1 MDLLHRISA
10 ENDPLAWL
18 HPFPGTAMTPF
29 QAHWHEIVI
38 STVFYFFIQ
47 AIAPAVCTK
56 LVGKAYTGLDNKTK
70 VNFDI
75 HAVSMVQ
82 CVISVLL
89 LLCGLSNAPY
99 SNRWTDPESSIFG
112 YTPYLGFVAA
122 MTIGY
127 FIWDL
132 FVCAWYFKLFGVSFL
147 FHGFA
152 ALYVFACSLRPYCL
166 PWAPAFLLFELS
178 TPFVN
183 INWFATRLP
192 AGTISETIVVVN
204 GILLL
209 VTFFSVRIVWGFY
222 AAATVAYDM
231 WRVLDKAPIF
241 LPVSIL
247 FLNVSLD
254 SLNVVW
260 FLKMFQIAKKKVSQH
275 SKTPIPAL
283 KTAKFD

>member
-1 MDLLHRISA
+1 
-10 ENDPLAWL
+10 
-18 HPFPGTAMTPF
+18 MTPF

-38 STVFYFFIQ
+38 STVFYFVIQ
-47 AIAPAVCTK
+47 AMSPAVCTT
-56 LVGKAYTGLDNKTK
+56 LFGKAYTALDKKTK

-89 LLCGLSNAPY
+89 LLCGLRNAPY
-99 SNRWTDPESSIFG
+99 ANRLADPESSILG

-132 FVCAWYFKLFGVSFL
+132 FVCAWYFKLFGLSFL

-152 ALYVFACSLRPYCL
+152 ALYVFSCSLRPYCL

-192 AGTISETIVVVN
+192 AGTISEKVVVIN
-204 GILLL
+204 GLLLL

-241 LPVSIL
+241 FPASIL

-260 FLKMFQIAKKKVSQH
+260 FTKMFQIAKKKMKQH
-275 SKTPIPAL
+275 SATPIPAL